1 MHEQSLSP
9 MCRITCGPTTRRVI
23 YTSVFLLLS
32 LLFTAFNF
40 PSNEKEGVAALYQ
53 SLDLQGNEAPP
64 FDVFSAGLAGYQELE
79 TQYNLAAKSIL
90 TLIDFRRSANEKRLW
105 VIDLKNKKL
114 LYHSLTAH
122 GRNSGDIFARSFSN
136 TPNSNQSS
144 LGFYVTGKT
153 YIGKHGVSLKLHGVE
168 TGFND
173 NAEARA
179 IVMHGADYVSE
190 SFIKK
195 YGRLGRSL
203 GCPAVPMELHKK
215 IIAHLAEGT
224 CLFIFYPDPTYVAS
238 SKISQRSIH

>member
-1 MHEQSLSP
+1 
-9 MCRITCGPTTRRVI
+9 MCRITCRPTARGVI
-23 YTSVFLLLS
+23 YTSAFSLLTFLL
-32 LLFTAFNF
+32 TAFNF
-40 PSNEKEGVAALYQ
+40 PSNEKDEAAALYQ
-53 SLDLQGNEAPP
+53 LIDLQGKEAPP

-79 TQYNLAAKSIL
+79 TQYNLAAKRIL

-153 YIGKHGVSLKLHGVE
+153 YIGKHGISLKLHGVE
-168 TGFND
+168 AGIND

-190 SFIKK
+190 SFIKT
-195 YGRLGRSL
+195 YGRLGRSF
-203 GCPAVPMELHKK
+203 GCPAVPMALHKK
-215 IIAHLAEGT
+215 IIPQLADGT
-224 CLFIFYPDPTYVAS
+224 CLFIFYPDPTYTS
-238 SKISQRSIH
+238 SSQIGKLAGIDKP